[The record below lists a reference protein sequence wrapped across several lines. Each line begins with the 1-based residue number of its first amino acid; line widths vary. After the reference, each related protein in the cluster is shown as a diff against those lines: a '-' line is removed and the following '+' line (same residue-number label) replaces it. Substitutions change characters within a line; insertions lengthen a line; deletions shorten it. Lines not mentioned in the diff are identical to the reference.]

1 MITFMQQLVNG
12 ISLGSV
18 YALIAIGYTM
28 VYGIIKMVNFAHGE
42 VFMVGSFLGLFAVS
56 TLNLPFFPALLFS
69 MAGTAI
75 MGAFIEKIAYKPLRK
90 SKSVT
95 LFITAI
101 AVSMFLKNFVKL
113 DFLAGP
119 NPHSFPDVLS
129 VENYNVGGVLI
140 SYIQII
146 VLITAI
152 ILGVILQ
159 YLVNHTK
166 IGYAMRVVAY
176 DKDAAALMGINVNRT
191 ITISFLIG
199 SALAGAAGILVGIM
213 YPRLDPTMGTLPGMK
228 CFVAA
233 VLGGIGVIPGA
244 IIGGLVIGLVETM
257 TKAYISSSLADAVT
271 FSLLIVVLLV
281 KPAGLLGKKVFEKV

>member
-1 MITFMQQLVNG
+1 MITFFQQLING

-18 YALIAIGYTM
+18 YALIAVGYTM

-42 VFMVGSFLGLFAVS
+42 IFMVGSFLGLFAVTVLHCS
-56 TLNLPFFPALLFS
+56 FLPALLFS
-69 MAGTAI
+69 MAGTAMI
-75 MGAFIEKIAYKPLRK
+75 GAMIEKVAYKPLRK
-90 SKSVT
+90 SKPVT

-129 VENYNVGGVLI
+129 VENYNLGGVRL
-140 SYIQII
+140 SYIQIV
-146 VLITAI
+146 VLLTAV

-176 DKDAAALMGINVNRT
+176 DKDAAALMGINVNKVIT
-191 ITISFLIG
+191 ITFLIG
-199 SALAGAAGILVGIM
+199 SALAGAAGVLVGIM
-213 YPRLDPTMGTLPGMK
+213 YPKLDPSMGTLPGMK

-233 VLGGIGVIPGA
+233 VLGGIGEIHGA
-244 IIGGLVIGLVETM
+244 ILGGLLIGLVETM
-257 TKAYISSSLADAVT
+257 TKAYVSSSLADAVT

-281 KPAGLLGKKVFEKV
+281 KPAGLLGKKTFEKV

>member
-1 MITFMQQLVNG
+1 MITFLQQMING
-12 ISLGSV
+12 LSLGSV

-42 VFMVGSFLGLFAVS
+42 IFMVGSFLGLLGV
-56 TLNLPFFPALLFS
+56 TLLKLPFLPALLFS
-69 MAGTAI
+69 MVGTAI
-75 MGAFIEKIAYKPLRK
+75 VGAFIEKVAYKPLRK
-90 SKSVT
+90 SKPVT

-129 VENYNVGGVLI
+129 VENYEINGFML
-140 SYIQII
+140 SYIQVV
-146 VLITAI
+146 VLITAVV
-152 ILGVILQ
+152 LGIVLN

-166 IGYAMRVVAY
+166 VGYAMRVVAY
-176 DKDAAALMGINVNRT
+176 DKDAAALMGINVNRIIT
-191 ITISFLIG
+191 ITFLIG
-199 SALAGAAGILVGIM
+199 SALAGAAGVLVGIM
-213 YPRLDPTMGTLPGMK
+213 YPKLDPAMGTLPGMK

-233 VLGGIGVIPGA
+233 VLGGIGQIPGA
-244 IIGGLVIGLVETM
+244 ILGGVLIGLVETL

-271 FSLLIVVLLV
+271 FSLLIIVLLFR
-281 KPAGLLGKKVFEKV
+281 PAGLLGKKELEKV

>member
-1 MITFMQQLVNG
+1 MITFFQQMING
-12 ISLGSV
+12 LSLGSV

-42 VFMVGSFLGLFAVS
+42 IFMVGSFLGLLGVS
-56 TLNLPFFPALLFS
+56 VFHLPFFPALLFS
-69 MAGTAI
+69 MAGTAAI
-75 MGAFIEKIAYKPLRK
+75 GAFIEKVAYKPLRK
-90 SKSVT
+90 SKPVT

-119 NPHSFPDVLS
+119 NPHPFPDVLS
-129 VENYNVGGVLI
+129 VENYNIKGVLV
-140 SYIQII
+140 SYIQIV

-152 ILGVILQ
+152 VLGVMLH
-159 YLVNHTK
+159 YLVNQTK

-176 DKDAAALMGINVNRT
+176 DKDAAALMGINVDRVIT
-191 ITISFLIG
+191 ITFLIG
-199 SALAGAAGILVGIM
+199 SALAGAAGVLIGIM
-213 YPRLDPTMGTLPGMK
+213 YPKLDPSMGTLPGMK

-233 VLGGIGVIPGA
+233 VLGGIGEIPGA
-244 IIGGLVIGLVETM
+244 ILGGVIIGFVETM

-271 FSLLIVVLLV
+271 FSLLIIVLLV
-281 KPAGLLGKKVFEKV
+281 RPTGLLGKKVFEKV